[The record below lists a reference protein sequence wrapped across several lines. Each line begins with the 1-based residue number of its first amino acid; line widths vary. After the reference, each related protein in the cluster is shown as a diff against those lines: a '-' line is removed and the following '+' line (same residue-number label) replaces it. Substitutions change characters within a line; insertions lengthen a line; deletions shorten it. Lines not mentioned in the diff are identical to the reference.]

1 MALQERTHLPM
12 QGDMGLIPGSE
23 GPPGEGNRNPIQ
35 CSCLGNCMDRGPI
48 EHGVAKRQTWLS
60 NSTKRL
66 WVAFNEQESHYTT
79 LSSRVSACFGWDN
92 NMIRIRVVV
101 VDTKAPFSNL
111 KQELPFLLGVGG
123 GPCDSDGPR
132 DLPDQGHSSGSSSVL
147 AAHLG
152 RCIRRAL
159 TL

>member
-1 MALQERTHLPM
+1 
-12 QGDMGLIPGSE
+12 
-23 GPPGEGNRNPIQ
+23 
-35 CSCLGNCMDRGPI
+35 
-48 EHGVAKRQTWLS
+48 
-60 NSTKRL
+60 
-66 WVAFNEQESHYTT
+66 
-79 LSSRVSACFGWDN
+79 
-92 NMIRIRVVV
+92 MIRIRMVV

-132 DLPDQGHSSGSSSVL
+132 DLPDQGHLSGSSSVL